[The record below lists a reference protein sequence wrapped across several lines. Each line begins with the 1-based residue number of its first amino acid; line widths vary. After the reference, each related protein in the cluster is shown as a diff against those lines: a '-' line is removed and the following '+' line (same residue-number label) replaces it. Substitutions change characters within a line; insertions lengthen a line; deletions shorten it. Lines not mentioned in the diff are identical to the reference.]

1 MFKKH
6 KTKSGTTSS
15 NWLLSQ
21 DHPVPA
27 LEDKLPLTKDL
38 GDLSSL
44 PPSHQEP
51 VRDAFIQNLCD
62 AACYQNQSEL
72 DWFNTKKK
80 PSYRVKK
87 FIDFVTMLPERY
99 LSPKAGP
106 IIDLWLPIPHI
117 HRLMELVPRQFANGW
132 KQMEIE
138 NMLIVLLDH
147 GNNQDVRVLG
157 FYTLCL
163 YMVTMKDDYSETTTD
178 LFTNAICL
186 RALSYVDMP
195 DASLIVSNIMCAI
208 GSGIEAVDIGCGQ
221 RAIPPRTR
229 HVRRVPILGLRLLI
243 DFMLNN
249 LVPRY
254 EYMISDMDFFVPFV
268 EKSPHDTS
276 KCWVERFPG
285 MDDQTLADIQS
296 IKVHTYDSLRYLM
309 LDCDLDSG
317 RFFIDILRL
326 SLQVFSDTSS
336 LGVPND
342 NFDLGLVLDTNY
354 SVCLGSLTIV
364 RIWLASKEE
373 YRPVHLLTDR
383 NDAHMLSNVIAD
395 YAEHVYGLLDW
406 LVEDNTWDEKKCLIL
421 GIFGLGG
428 QVDEMVLKLRDL
440 YSTKTS
446 WTNHLNVWCNV
457 LHALTIARG
466 RHILNVEER
475 VLIQES
481 MFSGQRQRKGL
492 SKVDA
497 YLNRMKVPTYHL
509 EMDDLHDILGTAT
522 PFNTTSNLVWDTMR
536 LVFDNVKSAAQ
547 KECDSAE
554 KIASLLKESSGK
566 TWSASSGALEHLS
579 QTPCGIYTRIIASN
593 PKALV
598 QIGNNINKDILIQVQ
613 SRKTAPQRVYRMQ
626 SSRNRNAEASQH
638 EPQTVLAPLE
648 KAQSHN
654 IESAKAKN
662 KTVQRNT
669 ADVPKKPSI
678 WHKIKQPFR
687 KGKSSVVSAQP
698 RDRYL
703 ESADISRSNLPPS
716 ADQNNEI
723 NSYRTSTEASRKA
736 PDKVK
741 TNNTRNRA
749 ALLQSPA
756 RDYDRQHMPVASWEG
771 MSTQSRSSSMVSVTM
786 ERHIQQPHPV
796 GPAFISAELPGT
808 HLNVK
813 QAYHHHSKTGLRS
826 TSSTDSQ
833 KTEVAISNAKAAAAL
848 LGDISTR
855 IWQLEGIWV
864 DFHISEFVYTQNNT
878 VKDLQKM
885 WLVWVHLLGNPID
898 ADETHSKIILRGM
911 VMSWDVYRAV
921 LDCSRYA
928 PDNDD
933 VMLNTSWW
941 IAEMATI
948 YSIDDYRGRLAQ
960 LAMFRIGC
968 HGSDHISSRVL
979 FLRSRFLQTALIT
992 LSTLAK
998 DHAINIDQVQVF
1010 LVECKLVLS
1019 LGISGSQLM
1028 LLTIYRGLRRIFLYH
1043 STYEGVFSD
1052 QAIQSAATLLV
1063 SMTTMLGVTR
1073 VLSLN
1078 HHLEKA
1084 QKLFECNMVD
1094 DAEIQGMFSNVKDGV
1109 ERCEYPIIYDPLGSR
1124 QYRAEWVDGG
1134 PVWTR
1139 NLTMHI
1145 MKAIAEHFDRS
1156 AHNVTIGKAVVIR
1169 EMITL
1174 LTTIII
1180 KTPELITREDSHVE
1194 GADARSIRDFLI
1206 EKVILSCADPT
1217 SERTG
1222 NEHRFNQR
1230 LVQEYSNHGL
1240 VLKLVQA
1247 QYSTSKSMSMEEFM
1261 TKSEDEHRYSG
1272 NAIESIKQAGEVL
1285 YVTLLQQFDEFD
1297 RSRYQGAPGSEPDS
1311 EQLVFHEAT
1320 SMPNSIKE
1328 PRQLNKQNINRIVEK
1343 YIDSKWTMFKEE
1355 EWI

>member
-1 MFKKH
+1 MKK
-6 KTKSGTTSS
+6 
-15 NWLLSQ
+15 
-21 DHPVPA
+21 
-27 LEDKLPLTKDL
+27 
-38 GDLSSL
+38 
-44 PPSHQEP
+44 
-51 VRDAFIQNLCD
+51 
-62 AACYQNQSEL
+62 
-72 DWFNTKKK
+72 
-80 PSYRVKK
+80 
-87 FIDFVTMLPERY
+87 
-99 LSPKAGP
+99 
-106 IIDLWLPIPHI
+106 
-117 HRLMELVPRQFANGW
+117 
-132 KQMEIE
+132 
-138 NMLIVLLDH
+138 
-147 GNNQDVRVLG
+147 
-157 FYTLCL
+157 
-163 YMVTMKDDYSETTTD
+163 
-178 LFTNAICL
+178 
-186 RALSYVDMP
+186 
-195 DASLIVSNIMCAI
+195 
-208 GSGIEAVDIGCGQ
+208 
-221 RAIPPRTR
+221 PPRTR
-229 HVRRVPILGLRLLI
+229 NVRRVPILGLRLLI

-536 LVFDNVKSAAQ
+536 LVFDN
-547 KECDSAE
+547 
-554 KIASLLKESSGK
+554 
-566 TWSASSGALEHLS
+566 
-579 QTPCGIYTRIIASN
+579 
-593 PKALV
+593 
-598 QIGNNINKDILIQVQ
+598 
-613 SRKTAPQRVYRMQ
+613 
-626 SSRNRNAEASQH
+626 
-638 EPQTVLAPLE
+638 
-648 KAQSHN
+648 
-654 IESAKAKN
+654 
-662 KTVQRNT
+662 
-669 ADVPKKPSI
+669 
-678 WHKIKQPFR
+678 
-687 KGKSSVVSAQP
+687 
-698 RDRYL
+698 
-703 ESADISRSNLPPS
+703 
-716 ADQNNEI
+716 
-723 NSYRTSTEASRKA
+723 
-736 PDKVK
+736 
-741 TNNTRNRA
+741 
-749 ALLQSPA
+749 
-756 RDYDRQHMPVASWEG
+756 
-771 MSTQSRSSSMVSVTM
+771 
-786 ERHIQQPHPV
+786 
-796 GPAFISAELPGT
+796 
-808 HLNVK
+808 
-813 QAYHHHSKTGLRS
+813 
-826 TSSTDSQ
+826 
-833 KTEVAISNAKAAAAL
+833 
-848 LGDISTR
+848 
-855 IWQLEGIWV
+855 
-864 DFHISEFVYTQNNT
+864 
-878 VKDLQKM
+878 
-885 WLVWVHLLGNPID
+885 
-898 ADETHSKIILRGM
+898 ETHSKIILRGM

-968 HGSDHISSRVL
+968 HGSDHISSR
-979 FLRSRFLQTALIT
+979 
-992 LSTLAK
+992 K

-1124 QYRAEWVDGG
+1124 QYRAEW
-1134 PVWTR
+1134 VWTR

-1297 RSRYQGAPGSEPDS
+1297 RSRYQGAPGSDFDKTHIDPIVQEDFSSNRVYFYAHNSGILKVYSEPDS

-1328 PRQLNKQNINRIVEK
+1328 PRQLNKKRHIGNDHVHIIWNESRHTYRPETISGDFGNVQIQIRPLKPGEYGISIYCDEQIRPFGPLVDGMVISADVLPAAVRATAISGHRRAVQAFFKTFIHPYVIRQQNINRIVEK
-1343 YIDSKWTMFKEE
+1343 YIDSKCSFVYSHSVSVRQ
-1355 EWI
+1355 

>member
-1 MFKKH
+1 MKK
-6 KTKSGTTSS
+6 
-15 NWLLSQ
+15 
-21 DHPVPA
+21 
-27 LEDKLPLTKDL
+27 
-38 GDLSSL
+38 
-44 PPSHQEP
+44 
-51 VRDAFIQNLCD
+51 
-62 AACYQNQSEL
+62 
-72 DWFNTKKK
+72 
-80 PSYRVKK
+80 
-87 FIDFVTMLPERY
+87 
-99 LSPKAGP
+99 
-106 IIDLWLPIPHI
+106 
-117 HRLMELVPRQFANGW
+117 
-132 KQMEIE
+132 
-138 NMLIVLLDH
+138 
-147 GNNQDVRVLG
+147 
-157 FYTLCL
+157 
-163 YMVTMKDDYSETTTD
+163 
-178 LFTNAICL
+178 
-186 RALSYVDMP
+186 
-195 DASLIVSNIMCAI
+195 
-208 GSGIEAVDIGCGQ
+208 
-221 RAIPPRTR
+221 PPRTR
-229 HVRRVPILGLRLLI
+229 NVRRVPILGLRLLI

-968 HGSDHISSRVL
+968 HGSDHISSR
-979 FLRSRFLQTALIT
+979 
-992 LSTLAK
+992 K

-1124 QYRAEWVDGG
+1124 QYRAEW
-1134 PVWTR
+1134 VWTR

-1297 RSRYQGAPGSEPDS
+1297 RSRYQGAPGSDFDKTHIDPIVQEDFSSNRVYFYAHNSGILKVYSEPDS
-1311 EQLVFHEAT
+1311 EQSLFRDILSLDRIHANETIKIALLYVGPGQWSETEILSNTPGDTSASYRSFVAGLGWQIDLKTFPGFTGKLEDCGSDGTSCPYFADDGLELVFHEAT

-1328 PRQLNKQNINRIVEK
+1328 PRQLNKKRHIGNDHVHIIWNESRHTYRPETISGDFGNVQIQIRPLKPGEYGISIYCDEQIRPFGPLVDGMVISADVLPAAVRATAISGHRRAVQAFFKTFIHPYVIRQQNINRIVEK
-1343 YIDSKWTMFKEE
+1343 YIDSKWLRTMFKEE